1 MKSLSVWFGLLALLM
16 IFPAMAAD
24 VDALVQWS
32 RRTELTTPVSG
43 VVASVAVN
51 AGERATKGQLLLALD
66 DAPFRA
72 AVQEAEALLARR
84 KSERDEAAR
93 DAKQAQELYDRTVL
107 STVELE
113 NAKMKHAR
121 TDAGYKEA
129 AAALDRARYRLR
141 VSALRAPFDAVVLS
155 RHAEPGQS
163 VAAEF
168 KPPVLLVIAAA
179 GEYLAQARLATE
191 RVAGLKVG
199 QALSVVAGGKNYAA
213 TIKALAHEPAGGKEP
228 YVIEAQFTAAE
239 PLYAGQA
246 ARIQLP

>member
-1 MKSLSVWFGLLALLM
+1 MKVLSAWIGLFGVLLAG
-16 IFPAMAAD
+16 PAAAAE

-32 RRTELTTPVSG
+32 RRTELATPVSG
-43 VVASVAVN
+43 VVASVPVN
-51 AGERATKGQLLLALD
+51 AGERVTKGQLLLALD

-72 AVQEAEALLARR
+72 AMQEAEAQLARH
-84 KSERDEAAR
+84 KSERAEAAR
-93 DAKQAQELYDRTVL
+93 DAKQAQELYERTVL

-113 NAKMKHAR
+113 NARMKLAR
-121 TDAGYKEA
+121 ADAGEKEA

-168 KPPVLLVIAAA
+168 TPPVLLVIAAA
-179 GEYLAQARLATE
+179 GEYLAQARVSAE
-191 RVAGLKVG
+191 RVTGLTLG
-199 QALSVVAGGKNYAA
+199 QGLTVAVGGKTYPAQL
-213 TIKALAHEPAGGKEP
+213 KALAHVPASGKKA
-228 YVIEAQFTAAE
+228 YVLEALFSTPQ
-239 PLYAGQA
+239 PLHAGQA

>member
-1 MKSLSVWFGLLALLM
+1 MKTLSVWFGLLALLM
-16 IFPAMAAD
+16 AFPATAAD
-24 VDALVQWS
+24 VEAQVQWS

-51 AGERATKGQLLLALD
+51 AGERAAKGQLLLALD
-66 DAPFRA
+66 EEPFRGA
-72 AVQEAEALLARR
+72 IQEAEALLARR

-113 NAKMKHAR
+113 NAKMKLAR
-121 TDAGYKEA
+121 ADAGYKEA
-129 AAALDRARYRLR
+129 AAVLDRARYRLR

-179 GEYLAQARLATE
+179 GEYLAQARVAAE
-191 RVAGLKVG
+191 RVSGLKLG
-199 QALSVVAGGKNYAA
+199 QALSVVAGGKTYAA
-213 TIKALAHEPAGGKEP
+213 KIKAIAHEPAGGKEP
-228 YVIEAQFTAAE
+228 YVLEAVFTAPE
-239 PLYAGQA
+239 VLHAGQP

>member
-1 MKSLSVWFGLLALLM
+1 MKSLSVWFGLPILLM
-16 IFPAMAAD
+16 AVPAMAAD
-24 VDALVQWS
+24 VEALVQWS

-51 AGERATKGQLLLALD
+51 AGERAAKGQLLLTLD

-72 AVQEAEALLARR
+72 AVQEAEAQLARR

-113 NAKMKHAR
+113 NVKMKLAR
-121 TDAGYKEA
+121 ADAGYKEA
-129 AAALDRARYRLR
+129 SAALDRARYRLR

-155 RHAEPGQS
+155 RQAEPGQS
-163 VAAEF
+163 VAAEL

-179 GEYLAQARLATE
+179 GEYLAQARVAAE
-191 RVAGLKVG
+191 RIAGLKPG
-199 QALSVVAGGKNYAA
+199 QALSVVAGGKTYAA
-213 TIKALAHEPAGGKEP
+213 QLKALAHEPAGGKEP
-228 YVIEAQFTAAE
+228 YVIEALFTAAE
-239 PLYAGQA
+239 PLHAGQP

>member
-1 MKSLSVWFGLLALLM
+1 MKVLSAWIGLFAVLLAG
-16 IFPAMAAD
+16 PVAAAE

-43 VVASVAVN
+43 VVASVPVN
-51 AGERATKGQLLLALD
+51 AGERVNKGQLLLALD

-72 AVQEAEALLARR
+72 AVHEAEALLAQRN
-84 KSERDEAAR
+84 SERAEAAR

-113 NAKMKHAR
+113 NAKMKLAR
-121 TDAGYKEA
+121 AEAGYKEA
-129 AAALDRARYRLR
+129 NAVHDRARYRLR

-168 KPPVLLVIAAA
+168 TPPVLLVIAAA
-179 GEYLAQARLATE
+179 GEYLAQARVAAD
-191 RVAGLKVG
+191 RVTGLTLG
-199 QALSVVAGGKNYAA
+199 QGLSVVVGGKTYPAQL
-213 TIKALAHEPAGGKEP
+213 KALAHVPAGGKEP
-228 YVIEAQFTAAE
+228 YVLEALISTSQ
-239 PLYAGQA
+239 PLHAGQA

>member
-1 MKSLSVWFGLLALLM
+1 MKSLSVWFGLLVTFTA
-16 IFPAMAAD
+16 FPATAAD
-24 VDALVQWS
+24 VEAQVQWS
-32 RRTELTTPVSG
+32 RRTALTTPVSG
-43 VVASVAVN
+43 VVASVMVN
-51 AGERATKGQLLLALD
+51 AGERAAKGQLLLALD

-113 NAKMKHAR
+113 NAKMKLAR
-121 TDAGYKEA
+121 ADAGYKEA
-129 AAALDRARYRLR
+129 AATLDRARYRLR

-179 GEYLAQARLATE
+179 GEYLAQARVAAD
-191 RVAGLKVG
+191 RVSGLKVG
-199 QALSVVAGGKNYAA
+199 QSLPVLVGGKTYTAQ
-213 TIKALAHEPAGGKEP
+213 IKALAHEPAGGKEP
-228 YVIEAQFTAAE
+228 YVLEAVFVTQE